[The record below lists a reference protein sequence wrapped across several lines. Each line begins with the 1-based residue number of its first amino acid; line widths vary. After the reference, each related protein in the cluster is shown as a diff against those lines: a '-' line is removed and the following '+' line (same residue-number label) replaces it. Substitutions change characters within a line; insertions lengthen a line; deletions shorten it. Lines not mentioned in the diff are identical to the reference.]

1 MCGVTSAETPLLTA
15 ENFKSYLASDDVL
28 VYYFNEF
35 LSLPSFSEAL
45 VYNQQSGL
53 FEVVTKKADVVAK
66 RIRASLKQYKSLLLS
81 DDLETFSKMPPV
93 PDICFTVTCLSREE
107 GTRWITE
114 TRLPFFLQSDF
125 YHEYRLAKLL
135 FQWKPTFWSLDWKN
149 GSDEKDISSH
159 AISELLDY
167 SSSEEDSSDSLES
180 TSPEPEVECE
190 QTQKLHSSSDLSA
203 GPSDNLTA
211 EEQPQYFAS
220 KVVGGQPDLSRTDDQ
235 HKANKDKAKLER
247 KKSTP
252 LNSPKNS
259 RDKPAKVKKS
269 PLLCW
274 QASCADGNRP
284 GLDEFKEF
292 LRGTSGEKLL
302 NLWMDIQTL
311 IALQTEER
319 KKRYLVL
326 LRNCYL
332 RSSSPCCLNGKLLA
346 RLGLSNSPCWTEEKL
361 FSVQELLTEPLL
373 SYWLPRYWMKTC
385 CRQPGS
391 HSEEYLSPFHH
402 SAMTQ
407 MSAKCETP
415 FGRRVKPM
423 MTSLFFEFRTGL
435 YFTHY
440 CEQSGNK
447 LWVNAVYFWT
457 DLQHY
462 HELFHQERMDPYSV
476 QREAQVLYFTYISS
490 FARRRI
496 NVKTEIRREVYNKL
510 QPAFEEL
517 FDRVEEHVLD
527 ILLEPWTQLNQRDK
541 ELFEQVPV
549 QEEQRC
555 FFNTEYRELLRLCK
569 ESKEHQRRIS
579 RQQKRSMNLPISIE
593 PFPSKRNRNSG
604 LWSRVA
610 AVFRGYRLLTL
621 LRQPQEIGYF
631 MNSLEEHDA
640 GIHLSCWLDLERY
653 KGIAKTNKSSRQEMS
668 TMIVEKYLNKGYFFG
683 PRSPATE
690 KQQKDILVK
699 AGGEEKLQSETLSN
713 GVAIAI
719 QEIIRPYLEETWMP
733 LFLSSKEFVER
744 QKVKEKE
751 KIKSDDRAAQL
762 NRIKARK
769 ASQMN
774 TSRDILLFR
783 RALLNPSTCKQ
794 FQDYV
799 SVKGELLENDVR
811 FWVEVQRYKDLCHS
825 HSSMVTV
832 QHKISTIISCFI
844 NSSIPPS
851 VQINISHDQARRI
864 LERRRELGP
873 YIFREA
879 QIAVF
884 SELLK
889 LWPKFQVLSRNLSKV
904 KLIPLLQEKRAK
916 HRAKIRKQRRLEEEE
931 SERKLQ
937 LLQEEREKQEA
948 YASLEKDEL
957 DGNDEPE
964 QKDVSKMPR
973 RSRSSFSFQRTMSIQ
988 LDSQNFQRPQSSLM
1002 IPVEPLLWSY
1012 SKYMEDQQKEGE
1024 DVLSL
1029 LENSASTD
1037 SDSSILSVSSKEGSL
1052 VPSIPSTRRFT
1063 KMNRRVKTCPNP
1075 GPRRSTAI

>member
-1 MCGVTSAETPLLTA
+1 MFLTLRSPVHLILTQ
-15 ENFKSYLASDDVL
+15 KHIH
-28 VYYFNEF
+28 F
-35 LSLPSFSEAL
+35 LFSSL
-45 VYNQQSGL
+45 
-53 FEVVTKKADVVAK
+53 
-66 RIRASLKQYKSLLLS
+66 
-81 DDLETFSKMPPV
+81 
-93 PDICFTVTCLSREE
+93 
-107 GTRWITE
+107 
-114 TRLPFFLQSDF
+114 
-125 YHEYRLAKLL
+125 
-135 FQWKPTFWSLDWKN
+135 
-149 GSDEKDISSH
+149 
-159 AISELLDY
+159 
-167 SSSEEDSSDSLES
+167 SSS
-180 TSPEPEVECE
+180 EVECE

-319 KKRYLVL
+319 KKR
-326 LRNCYL
+326 NCYL

-373 SYWLPRYWMKTC
+373 SYWCGLQFRFIFAFNRVLFYSVQPVNVHTSSTC
-385 CRQPGS
+385 PLKVAS
-391 HSEEYLSPFHH
+391 
-402 SAMTQ
+402 

-541 ELFEQVPV
+541 ELFEQVFFPSV
-549 QEEQRC
+549 SLIFSCVSFHVEQ
-555 FFNTEYRELLRLCK
+555 
-569 ESKEHQRRIS
+569 Q
-579 RQQKRSMNLPISIE
+579 RSMNLPISIE

-604 LWSRVA
+604 LWFNCFFFFLFLCS
-610 AVFRGYRLLTL
+610 
-621 LRQPQEIGYF
+621 
-631 MNSLEEHDA
+631 
-640 GIHLSCWLDLERY
+640 IHLSCWLDLERY

-690 KQQKDILVK
+690 KQQKDVCIK

-744 QKVKEKE
+744 QKQKD
-751 KIKSDDRAAQL
+751 KIQTLLLQIKNELINIIAPCFQL
-762 NRIKARK
+762 K

-937 LLQEEREKQEA
+937 VDPNKQRK
-948 YASLEKDEL
+948 LKL
-957 DGNDEPE
+957 
-964 QKDVSKMPR
+964 
-973 RSRSSFSFQRTMSIQ
+973 
-988 LDSQNFQRPQSSLM
+988 
-1002 IPVEPLLWSY
+1002 
-1012 SKYMEDQQKEGE
+1012 
-1024 DVLSL
+1024 
-1029 LENSASTD
+1029 
-1037 SDSSILSVSSKEGSL
+1037 
-1052 VPSIPSTRRFT
+1052 
-1063 KMNRRVKTCPNP
+1063 
-1075 GPRRSTAI
+1075 